1 MSLVLGGSTPI
12 HLPKIEQQRASV
24 FRGRPEGEGD
34 SPPKMLL
41 SLRTPTT
48 SFDEAKPPAK
58 KESPKPPP
66 EDPLLEKSPK
76 QGLIDMNPSF
86 VLFNQSFDSFGDAN
100 YFNESL
106 QADSFGMEHSDLK
119 KTGQQLLTAGSLT
132 IGFSPVNSF
141 GNHAPPRRE
150 MVLDGRSPS
159 PTQVLY
165 SLSGG
170 MRPEEEHASFGG
182 PHRSFGETYYD
193 NGEPSFYILLRKYK
207 MAFKDCSF
215 LLPGLKAALL
225 EPPSDSNKMES
236 KWESVSHSNVL
247 TKRIASDHKTYCSSL
262 TEQTMYGGPAGRYAD
277 PTPQDIVIARRRVES
292 SICAFG
298 GQVIRDNG
306 PTSVSSNK
314 DSIFRSKDEG
324 EPVTVTPSSSVTS
337 PTQKSQERLK
347 YEEALSGRYYENDNR
362 LSWEFEEDPP
372 VEISAH
378 VEVTKEETS
387 RSNTFDDE
395 GKPLA
400 DSGMGDNMEATDEF
414 CQPANNPDSDMA
426 STGTSQPKMRYRC
439 KLCGQPKQN
448 HRCTYQQSLARSIG
462 VMVYPVVNS
471 FISTEPGVIAAPL
484 SEMNNFVDLKDSISG
499 EEPSPARPASLG
511 VGVPAGPSAQVT
523 PESLRSNALHSPV
536 SFNTPS
542 RFGSR
547 NKRSGKKRLYSQA
560 NADGENPDDLLFM
573 EPMELRP
580 EQFRTISH
588 SKARE
593 SKGAYTYPA
602 LPLPYAQRKRLS
614 DNLFSLSNDVPKLTD
629 ECAQVLREARE
640 RDAWDVAVAELMTQ
654 VIVIAHCPDGDHRFE
669 GLRQYLL
676 TLGIAC

>member
-1 MSLVLGGSTPI
+1 
-12 HLPKIEQQRASV
+12 
-24 FRGRPEGEGD
+24 
-34 SPPKMLL
+34 
-41 SLRTPTT
+41 
-48 SFDEAKPPAK
+48 
-58 KESPKPPP
+58 
-66 EDPLLEKSPK
+66 
-76 QGLIDMNPSF
+76 
-86 VLFNQSFDSFGDAN
+86 LFLF
-100 YFNESL
+100 
-106 QADSFGMEHSDLK
+106 
-119 KTGQQLLTAGSLT
+119 
-132 IGFSPVNSF
+132 
-141 GNHAPPRRE
+141 
-150 MVLDGRSPS
+150 
-159 PTQVLY
+159 
-165 SLSGG
+165 
-170 MRPEEEHASFGG
+170 
-182 PHRSFGETYYD
+182 
-193 NGEPSFYILLRKYK
+193 
-207 MAFKDCSF
+207 
-215 LLPGLKAALL
+215 
-225 EPPSDSNKMES
+225 
-236 KWESVSHSNVL
+236 
-247 TKRIASDHKTYCSSL
+247 
-262 TEQTMYGGPAGRYAD
+262 TEQTMYGGHPGRYAD

-306 PTSVSSNK
+306 PTSMSSNK
-314 DSIFRSKDEG
+314 DSIFRSKDESDAK
-324 EPVTVTPSSSVTS
+324 PVTVTPSSSVTS

-378 VEVTKEETS
+378 VEVTKEQTS
-387 RSNTFDDE
+387 RSDTFDDE
-395 GKPLA
+395 GKPLTET
-400 DSGMGDNMEATDEF
+400 GMGDSIEGTDEF
-414 CQPANNPDSDMA
+414 CQPADNPDSEMA

-448 HRCTYQQSLARSIG
+448 HQCTYQQSLARSIG
-462 VMVYPVVNS
+462 VMVYPVVNA

-511 VGVPAGPSAQVT
+511 VGVPTGPSTQVT
-523 PESLRSNALHSPV
+523 PESLRSNSLHSPV

-542 RFGSR
+542 RSASR
-547 NKRSGKKRLYSQA
+547 HKRSGKKRLYSQA

-593 SKGAYTYPA
+593 SKRAYTYPA